1 MKDLNKEFADIV
13 WNSLEDVDELGDD
26 ILLESDL
33 FEPRLFH
40 NRLPTIDLP
49 NGYLIISQTFI
60 FEDEE
65 EEDGNKNQ

>member
-1 MKDLNKEFADIV
+1 MSDINKQFADIV
-13 WNSLEDVDELGDD
+13 WNSLEAVDELGDD

-40 NRLPTIDLP
+40 NRFPTIDLP

-60 FEDEE
+60 FDDEGED
-65 EEDGNKNQ
+65 DGDKDK

>member
-1 MKDLNKEFADIV
+1 MKEDNKEFADIV

-49 NGYLIISQTFI
+49 NGYLI
-60 FEDEE
+60 
-65 EEDGNKNQ
+65 

>member
-33 FEPRLFH
+33 FEPKLFH

-60 FEDEE
+60 FEDEG
-65 EEDGNKNQ
+65 EEDGNKNK

>member
-65 EEDGNKNQ
+65 EEDGNKNK

>member
-26 ILLESDL
+26 IVLESNL

>member
-1 MKDLNKEFADIV
+1 MKDINKQFADIV

-26 ILLESDL
+26 ILLESNL

-60 FEDEE
+60 FDDEGED
-65 EEDGNKNQ
+65 DGDKDK

>member
-26 ILLESDL
+26 ILLDSDL

-60 FEDEE
+60 FEDEG
-65 EEDGNKNQ
+65 EEDGNKNK

>member
-40 NRLPTIDLP
+40 NRLPTIDSVSYTHLTLP
-49 NGYLIISQTFI
+49 TKRIV
-60 FEDEE
+60 
-65 EEDGNKNQ
+65 

>member
-26 ILLESDL
+26 ILLESNL

-65 EEDGNKNQ
+65 EEDGNKNK

>member
-13 WNSLEDVDELGDD
+13 WNSLEDVDELGDA
-26 ILLESDL
+26 IVLESNL

-65 EEDGNKNQ
+65 EEDGNKNK

>member
-1 MKDLNKEFADIV
+1 MMDINKEFVDIV
-13 WNSLEDVDELGDD
+13 FNSLEDVDELGDD

-60 FEDEE
+60 FDDEGE
-65 EEDGNKNQ
+65 NDGNKDK

>member
-33 FEPRLFH
+33 FAPRLFH